1 MNKIEEIFKS
11 WNISF
16 DPNNKQSKLASQ
28 RIEICNSCEFKR
40 TTLKVNT
47 CGVCGCLLKGKI
59 FSPVVSAC
67 PKGKWDEIA
76 QKMYNIRTT
85 LK

>member
-16 DPNNKQSKLASQ
+16 DPNNKQSEIASQ
-28 RIEICNSCEFKR
+28 RIEICNSCEHRK
-40 TTLKVNT
+40 TTIYINT

-67 PKGKWDEIA
+67 PKGKWDKID

-85 LK
+85 PK